1 VGVVKLLVVRPAAL
15 VCSRLPAVEASYH
28 LKIPAV
34 ALLAA
39 KVIAPDPQLE
49 AAVTVDTNG
58 SALIVAIT
66 AVRGLLSQLLAFLN
80 VT

>member
-1 VGVVKLLVVRPAAL
+1 
-15 VCSRLPAVEASYH
+15 
-28 LKIPAV
+28 LKIPAA